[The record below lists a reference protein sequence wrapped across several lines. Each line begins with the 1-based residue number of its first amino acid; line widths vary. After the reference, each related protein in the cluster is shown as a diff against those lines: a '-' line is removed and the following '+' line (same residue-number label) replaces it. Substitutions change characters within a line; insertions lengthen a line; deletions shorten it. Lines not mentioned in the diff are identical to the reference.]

1 VGNEKANM
9 SIVHQFTFNP
19 FQENTFVIY
28 DETKEGI
35 IIDPGCYT
43 NEEKQQLQ
51 SFIADNKIS
60 IKYLINTHC
69 HIDHVLGNVFVKEKF
84 GVGLYIHK
92 EDESTLRSVGTYA
105 QVYGFPQFD
114 SSRAD
119 NYLKE
124 GDTVSFGNSALEVI
138 FVPGHAPGHI
148 CLVNK
153 KDKYIIGGDVLF
165 YGSMSRRALSS
176 VSFDHLSIDE
186 KSFKKGHKYITVLSH
201 PASGCVLEVEEGR
214 SKKSCKSL
222 LNKSLTEDQQ
232 KSVTTISMDMW
243 KAFITT
249 SKKMLPNAEIVHD
262 RFHLIKYLNEAIDKV
277 RSIGRTDLPGG
288 DHATL
293 IKSIRVKIFNL
304 DDDFRV
310 YTGHGPATNIGFEKI
325 NNPFFGLNA

>member
-138 FVPGHAPGHI
+138 FAPGHAPGHI

-165 YGSMSRRALSS
+165 YG
-176 VSFDHLSIDE
+176 
-186 KSFKKGHKYITVLSH
+186 
-201 PASGCVLEVEEGR
+201 
-214 SKKSCKSL
+214 
-222 LNKSLTEDQQ
+222 
-232 KSVTTISMDMW
+232 
-243 KAFITT
+243 
-249 SKKMLPNAEIVHD
+249 
-262 RFHLIKYLNEAIDKV
+262 
-277 RSIGRTDLPGG
+277 SIGRTDLPGG